1 MAVKPPPVRKR
12 RRRRTKKRRKRRR
25 RRAKSAD
32 AAQKAAQKAPTPPP
46 PAAVLQAVRT
56 RSDGR
61 QGAQRGSE
69 GAETAPNDG
78 RRVCKRRPAAIQ
90 AAAHSVHQRTEF
102 KAFGALDGILTG
114 CDGMKA
120 AVGGVKKGERAK
132 RQTPTPP
139 QRGAAAS
146 RRPGL
151 DPSRR
156 RLVRR
161 RLSGGDLSFGGG
173 GDGGSDRGPSRALH
187 CARSHRLDAIILLRR
202 NSDVTAK
209 EQKKNTNTA
218 QREGAAPADGKAARV
233 VRCMDYKINRNE
245 FV

>member
-61 QGAQRGSE
+61 QGAQSGSE

-120 AVGGVKKGERAK
+120 AVGGVKKKVSGPNGRRRHRRSEAPRPRAG
-132 RQTPTPP
+132 RASI
-139 QRGAAAS
+139 RVAAAWC
-146 RRPGL
+146 
-151 DPSRR
+151 
-156 RLVRR
+156 
-161 RLSGGDLSFGGG
+161 GGDCPAATSPLAAAATAA
-173 GDGGSDRGPSRALH
+173 RIEVRVEHCTARALIDWT
-187 CARSHRLDAIILLRR
+187 L
-202 NSDVTAK
+202 
-209 EQKKNTNTA
+209 
-218 QREGAAPADGKAARV
+218 
-233 VRCMDYKINRNE
+233 
-245 FV
+245 